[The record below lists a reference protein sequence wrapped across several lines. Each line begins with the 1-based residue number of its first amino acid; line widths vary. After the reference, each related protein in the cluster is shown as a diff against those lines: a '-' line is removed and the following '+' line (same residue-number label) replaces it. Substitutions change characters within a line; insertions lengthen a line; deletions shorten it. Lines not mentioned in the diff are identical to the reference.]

1 VFASDHGTNFG
12 DNLEKVTGKP
22 AGALYPGTM
31 HIPLLVRHPEGH
43 GAGKR
48 YDELTY
54 TLDVPATVCAIAG
67 AKPQQGIDG
76 KNLLD
81 LIEGRPFSAREFV
94 TCRYS
99 NTVWY
104 RDDAN
109 WYFSDTD
116 WNNPRLFDLEASEP
130 FSRTIAKE
138 AADRVALAR
147 KRILEDAG
155 GALPKYPIRGAD
167 LVKAPFI

>member
-1 VFASDHGTNFG
+1 
-12 DNLEKVTGKP
+12 
-22 AGALYPGTM
+22 M
-31 HIPLLVRHPEGH
+31 HIPLLVRHPRGA

-48 YDELTY
+48 FSELTY
-54 TLDVPATVCAIAG
+54 TLDVPATVCAAAG
-67 AKPQQGIDG
+67 AKPEQGVDG

-81 LIEGRPFSAREFV
+81 LLEGKPFTPREYV

-104 RDDAN
+104 RDDRD
-109 WYFSDTD
+109 WYFSDIH
-116 WNNPRLFDLEASEP
+116 WNNARLFDLEASEP
-130 FSRTIAKE
+130 FGRTIARE
-138 AADRVALAR
+138 AGERTARAR

-155 GALPKYPIRGAD
+155 GALPIYPLRGTD

>member
-1 VFASDHGTNFG
+1 
-12 DNLEKVTGKP
+12 
-22 AGALYPGTM
+22 M
-31 HIPLLVRHPEGH
+31 HIPLLLRHPKGD

-48 YDELTY
+48 FQELVY
-54 TLDVPATVCAIAG
+54 TLDVPASVCAMAG
-67 AKPQQGIDG
+67 TKPAQGVDG

-81 LIEGRPFSAREFV
+81 LVEGRQFSGREFV

-104 RDDAN
+104 RDDRN
-109 WYFSDTD
+109 WYFSDIH
-116 WNNPRLFDLEASEP
+116 WNNARLFDLEASEP
-130 FSRTIAKE
+130 FSRTIARE

-147 KRILEDAG
+147 RRILEDAG
-155 GALPKYPIRGAD
+155 GALPKYPLRGTD